1 MIVKSFA
8 FLYQD
13 VLLVK
18 VSTSY
23 HTWKFRFHTNYVW
36 KIHGNIEEMN
46 ILNMEGL
53 IKGDLGSCKK
63 VTKEVVPTKCCG
75 QHSFYA
81 KDTGGDCYKCSP
93 SLCP

>member
-1 MIVKSFA
+1 
-8 FLYQD
+8 
-13 VLLVK
+13 
-18 VSTSY
+18 
-23 HTWKFRFHTNYVW
+23 
-36 KIHGNIEEMN
+36 MN

-63 VTKEVVPTKCCG
+63 VTREVVPTKCCG